1 MGVGAGL
8 YMYVVV
14 VHKSSR
20 SLSHLLMS
28 SCFSYGTEENPV
40 VIDWQNEACGET

>member
-14 VHKSSR
+14 VQSPR

-28 SCFSYGTEENPV
+28 SCNYSKHAVGN
-40 VIDWQNEACGET
+40 GLSK